1 MVCKTLSPV
10 YLIVYEVDDYDDNIT
25 LQTSGFFFNE
35 DFLELAEKFTF
46 TTKLLNHFHSLS
58 AFKNILRS
66 CLMKDRKQ
74 YNRRILKPSFFKLC
88 CCDIS
93 DKNFQDQVCGKKI

>member
-46 TTKLLNHFHSLS
+46 TTKLPTISTISVLS
-58 AFKNILRS
+58 
-66 CLMKDRKQ
+66 
-74 YNRRILKPSFFKLC
+74 
-88 CCDIS
+88 
-93 DKNFQDQVCGKKI
+93 KIF